1 MKLAE
6 RLAGMSPADSDIYL
20 SNVWKRFS
28 NSEEFEALMWA
39 LNEIAEQANGLLLG
53 PTTEDRARA
62 HAAGQVA
69 AVRRL
74 LVTISQ
80 NVNFDPTKAQYAPPP
95 GTVIQGGPDESD
107 DTTPA
112 PNADYG
118 ITPYSE

>member
-53 PTTEDRARA
+53 PSTEDRSRA

-80 NVNFDPTKAQYAPPP
+80 NVNFDPTKAVYQGPKP
-95 GTVIQGGPDESD
+95 GDVIQGGLESD
-107 DTTPA
+107 DTTQA

-118 ITPYSE
+118 ATPYSE

>member
-53 PTTEDRARA
+53 PTTEDRSRA

-80 NVNFDPTKAQYAPPP
+80 NVSFDPTKAQYAPPP
-95 GTVIQGGPDESD
+95 GAVMGGPDESD